1 MSNTKKILTRKVKA
15 VIYGMSW
22 GLLISLGMG
31 YLFDDFALGLVF
43 GLGIGVYLTYE
54 KA

>member
-1 MSNTKKILTRKVKA
+1 MKA
-15 VIYGMSW
+15 DIFGMGW
-22 GLLISLGMG
+22 GLLISLVMG
-31 YLFDDFALGLVF
+31 YLFDDYALGLVF